1 MESPEHRP
9 EELTAKQAAEDL
21 DPERGPLEN
30 DGDPD
35 REPDEGTP
43 EVPVRT
49 DLEEDLEDRGDA

>member
-1 MESPEHRP
+1 MAEAPEQR
-9 EELTAKQAAEDL
+9 TAKQAAEDL

-30 DGDPD
+30 EGDPD